1 MVYIIVVCIFDVKWI
16 FEVLLLISV
25 SIFNGIYVCDLNFN
39 WDISIEF
46 GIFFVLVVI
55 FLVYVNKYFKYLVV
69 INIVFEE
76 LL

>member
-16 FEVLLLISV
+16 FKVLLLISV

>member
-55 FLVYVNKYFKYLVV
+55 FLVYVNKYFKCLVV